1 MKILFKTI
9 PNHTVS
15 DKEKS
20 KLKVAFESVGMEMT
34 DNEQD
39 YDIALIKGF
48 SNTWEQVK
56 HLEKPKVLLHIGV
69 NYGLHEDLEQSNWQV
84 KEIYEKADAVVY
96 ISDFAKLITEKIF
109 PKRNNE
115 LDRTIYMAGKPNLP
129 ETYFEGEPTC
139 VTTGIWREWKR
150 KEDSIELA
158 RRKGFKLIIIGDQNI
173 YKDNNIESVGWKD
186 DYKEIYHNAHIFLN
200 PSLHETLGN
209 VTIEAMQYGLP
220 VICTNH
226 GATKEI
232 VGNTGIII
240 DNDIPDD
247 ERPKMYG
254 GIQHV
259 IPEKFDEAFDT
270 MMADLSS
277 YREKVKARVK
287 EELNEQTCG
296 QKFKE
301 LFELCLKKYQS

>member
-15 DKEKS
+15 IKEKS
-20 KLKVAFESVGMEMT
+20 KLQEAFESVGMEMT

-69 NYGLHEDLEQSNWQV
+69 NYGLHEDLEKSNWQI

-129 ETYFEGEPTC
+129 EKYFEGKPTC
-139 VTTGIWREWKR
+139 ATAGIWREWKR
-150 KEDSIELA
+150 KEDSIDLA
-158 RRKGFKLIIIGDQNI
+158 RKEGFDLIIIGDQNI
-173 YKDNNIESVGWKD
+173 YKDNNIISVGWKD
-186 DYKEIYHNAHIFLN
+186 DFKEIYHNAHIFLN

-209 VTIEAMQYGLP
+209 VTIEAMQHGLP

-232 VGNTGIII
+232 VGDAGIII
-240 DNDIPDD
+240 ENDIPDD
-247 ERPKMYG
+247 ERPKMYY
-254 GIQHV
+254 GIRH
-259 IPEKFDEAFDT
+259 IDHEKFSEAYHK
-270 MMADLSS
+270 MMDNLPY
-277 YREKVKARVK
+277 YREKVKERV
-287 EELNEQTCG
+287 EIELNEKVCG

-301 LFELCLKKYQS
+301 LFELCLKKHQ

>member
-1 MKILFKTI
+1 MKVLFKTI
-9 PNHTVS
+9 ANHTVS
-15 DKEKS
+15 DRERT
-20 KLKVAFESVGMEMT
+20 KLKEAFDSVGIEMT

-56 HLEKPKVLLHIGV
+56 HLTKPKVLLHIGV
-69 NYGLHEDLEQSNWQV
+69 NYGLHENLENSNEKV
-84 KEIYEKADAVVY
+84 KEIYEKTDAVVY

-109 PKRNNE
+109 PKRENE

-129 ETYFEGEPTC
+129 EKYFEGEPTC

-150 KEDSIELA
+150 KEDSIGLA
-158 RRKGFKLIIIGDQNI
+158 KRKGFKLIIIGDQNI

-226 GATKEI
+226 GATKELVGDSGI
-232 VGNTGIII
+232 VI
-240 DNDIPDD
+240 DNDIPDN

-254 GIQHV
+254 GVKNV
-259 IPEKFDEAFDT
+259 IPEKFDEAFNT
-270 MMADLSS
+270 MIGNISF
-277 YREKVKARVK
+277 YRQKVKERV
-287 EELNEQTCG
+287 ENELNAQVCG

-301 LFELCLKKYQS
+301 LFEQCLIKHQ

>member
-1 MKILFKTI
+1 MKVLFKTI
-9 PNHTVS
+9 PNHIVS
-15 DKEKS
+15 IREQN
-20 KLKVAFESVGMEMT
+20 KLKEAFEAVGMEMT
-34 DNEQD
+34 EDEKD

-48 SNTWEQVK
+48 SNTWEQIK

-69 NYGLHEDLEQSNWQV
+69 NYGLHENLEDSNWKA

-96 ISDFAKLITEKIF
+96 ISDFAKLITEKVF
-109 PKRNNE
+109 PPRNNP

-129 ETYFEGEPTC
+129 ETYYDGPPTC

-150 KEDSIELA
+150 KEDSILLA

-232 VGNTGIII
+232 VGDSGIVIQT
-240 DNDIPDD
+240 DVADD
-247 ERPKMYG
+247 VRPKMYG
-254 GIQHV
+254 GINHV
-259 IPEKFDEAFDT
+259 IPEKFDEAFDE
-270 MMADLSS
+270 MINNIQH
-277 YREKVKARVK
+277 YRQKVKERV
-287 EELNEQTCG
+287 ETELNEVTCG
-296 QKFKE
+296 NKFKE
-301 LFELCLKKYQS
+301 LFECLIKQV